1 MLKRMNLALA
11 GVLAVVLQVFVAGNA
26 SAVSLSVTASAV
38 CSQGLPVIQ
47 FTARPWSPEPAAANS
62 QIQIQFN
69 GVPVA
74 TGAFQSPSYSFSGA
88 AAAPTGNS
96 VTVTALALASWGNG
110 LAGGQS
116 ASVTVTIP
124 SDCVAPGTGRFTG
137 GGKQISVGNLS
148 VTRGLTIHCD
158 LRLSNNL
165 EINWAGN
172 QFHMTAHMTTVS
184 CSDDP
189 TIVQAPPGAPL
200 DTLIGMGRG
209 RYNNVDGYTI
219 EFTLID
225 AGEPGVQDQMAIR
238 IYETATPTTV
248 VLSVPLQNLTG
259 GNLQAHFDQPHK
271 NR

>member
-11 GVLAVVLQVFVAGNA
+11 SALAIVLQVFVAGNA

-47 FTARPWSPEPAAANS
+47 YTARPWSPEPAAANS
-62 QIQIQFN
+62 QIQILFN
-69 GVPVA
+69 SVPVA
-74 TGAFQSPSYSFSGA
+74 TGVFQSPNYSFSGT
-88 AAAPTGNS
+88 AAAPTGNT
-96 VTVTALALASWGNG
+96 VTVTALALASWG
-110 LAGGQS
+110 GGYDPGQN

-124 SDCVAPGTGRFTG
+124 SDCVAPGIGRFTG
-137 GGKQISVGNLS
+137 GGKQVLVGNLS

-165 EINWAGN
+165 EVNWGGN
-172 QFHMTAHMTTVS
+172 RFHMTEHMTTVT

-189 TIVQAPPGAPL
+189 TIVQAPPRAPL
-200 DTLIGMGRG
+200 DTLIGIGTG

-238 IYETATPTTV
+238 IYQTTTGNV
-248 VLSVPLQNLTG
+248 VLTVPLQNLTG

-271 NR
+271 RR